1 MTINKEDYSLGD
13 WVNIPELPGNA
24 QITKLEKYEVWTD
37 RLNELSY
44 DEIEPILLTDEI
56 LKKNGFYKYQEDE
69 EQWVLGG
76 LGTILL
82 KLDGHFWAR
91 ITSMPVSIMFV
102 HELQHLLRRLG
113 IREFKVEDDETN

>member
-69 EQWVLGG
+69 EQWVLDG